1 VIRVYVVEDTLDDE
15 GGSTLIITGHDDV
28 ACAGVS
34 AIWHAMV
41 DGYERM
47 AKEHPAHVAFEAVVK
62 KAPPEPPARA
72 PWWHLR
78 KKQSTSR

>member
-1 VIRVYVVEDTLDDE
+1 VIRVYVVEDTIDDE
-15 GGSTLIITGHDDV
+15 GGSTLMITGHDDF

-47 AKEHPAHVAFEAVVK
+47 AKEHPEHVAFEAVVK
-62 KAPPEPPARA
+62 KASPAPPSSGFWRRLFP
-72 PWWHLR
+72 L
-78 KKQSTSR
+78 